1 MFLCIVKFLFFG
13 RNYLGRLGL
22 IGRFQKGAMLSS
34 VIIII
39 IWFWEESQSS
49 LELAPFGCGMLIQPP
64 YFSFPIY
71 LGALHSR
78 LHLGALDGKK

>member
-22 IGRFQKGAMLSS
+22 IGRFHKGAMLSS

-39 IWFWEESQSS
+39 IIRFREESQSS
-49 LELAPFGCGMLIQPP
+49 LELTPFGCGMLI
-64 YFSFPIY
+64 
-71 LGALHSR
+71 
-78 LHLGALDGKK
+78 

>member
-22 IGRFQKGAMLSS
+22 IGRFHKRAMLSS

-39 IWFWEESQSS
+39 IIIRFREESQSS
-49 LELAPFGCGMLIQPP
+49 LELTPFGCGMLI
-64 YFSFPIY
+64 
-71 LGALHSR
+71 
-78 LHLGALDGKK
+78 